1 MNENKILDL
10 SMCADEEAK
19 IIKGAFDLYIK
30 NVEHKRYFGYVD
42 KTDLPKMCK
51 MFDYTDKKAFAK
63 GCIFGA
69 GIAAI
74 GYIGVTVCKKVKSK
88 EEKEN

>member
-10 SMCADEEAK
+10 SMCPDEEVK

-42 KTDLPKMCK
+42 KTDLPGLCEL
-51 MFDYTDKKAFAK
+51 FNYTDKAAFTK

-69 GIAAI
+69 AIIGI
-74 GYIGVTVCKKVKSK
+74 GCIGVKVCKKAKSK